1 MKMLTGIVILSTLLG
16 GCATCRE
23 HPVACTMIGTLV
35 VGSVAAT
42 IASQHEHTS
51 PAQAAILCGP
61 NAPNRY
67 NGIIGSC
74 VGR

>member
-1 MKMLTGIVILSTLLG
+1 MKLLTSLVILSTLSS

-35 VGSVAAT
+35 VGSIAAT

-51 PAQAAILCGP
+51 STVDPCGP
-61 NAPNRY
+61 NAPNRS

-74 VGR
+74 VGRN